1 MSVSGVIEY
10 NTKCQI
16 HGSLKSFHHGT
27 GQMQDYNFHC
37 SCLERLSIWFMHV
50 YVLIM
55 FMFVMFMFIMCMFM
69 FVMFIFIMFVFM
81 FAINDLCPLKAG
93 RLYLFNQ
100 KQLLPL
106 RFFLSLM
113 FMSVMF
119 MLAINILCPCCTG
132 RPYPFYQKQD
142 LSLL

>member
-55 FMFVMFMFIMCMFM
+55 FMYLSC
-69 FVMFIFIMFVFM
+69 
-81 FAINDLCPLKAG
+81 LCLSCLCLSCLRLCLPCLCLSCLCLCLSC
-93 RLYLFNQ
+93 LYLSC
-100 KQLLPL
+100 LCLCLPL
-106 RFFLSLM
+106 MTCVPSKLVDSTFLTRNNYFHYGFF
-113 FMSVMF
+113 
-119 MLAINILCPCCTG
+119 
-132 RPYPFYQKQD
+132 
-142 LSLL
+142 